1 MILITG
7 GFGKL
12 GNSLVKEIKNKKIFF
27 IKRGNKYK
35 KIAHNVVSLNLN
47 NKNHLKKL
55 FKSYKFSIL
64 IHLAVTRN
72 PLKIKNIRDTS
83 TLIKDTNISINFLNE
98 MRNIKK
104 IILAS
109 SVSIFKLRS
118 LTDKIDR
125 RLIIKDINK
134 FLNNNNNNK
143 IIIKSYFKKKRKKL
157 INIDPLFHS
166 NKNMRLNGSNK
177 LINEILFVNYALEN
191 KIKIM
196 IIRPS
201 TIIETK
207 KERKELQLKIK
218 KYKKLN

>member
-12 GNSLVKEIKNKKIFF
+12 GASLVKEIKNKKIFF
-27 IKRGNKYK
+27 IKRGYKYK
-35 KIAHNVVSLNLN
+35 KIANNIVSLNLN

-55 FKSYKFSIL
+55 FKSYKFSTL
-64 IHLAVTRN
+64 IHLSVTRN
-72 PLKIKNIRDTS
+72 PLKIKNIRDTN
-83 TLIKDTNISINFLNE
+83 TLIKDTNISINLLNE

-109 SVSIFKLRS
+109 SASIFKLKS

-125 RLIIKDINK
+125 KPIIKDINK
-134 FLNNNNNNK
+134 FLINNDKK
-143 IIIKSYFKKKRKKL
+143 IIIKSYLKKKRKKK
-157 INIDPLFHS
+157 INIDPLFHR
-166 NKNMRLNGSNK
+166 NDNMRLNGSNK

-207 KERKELQLKIK
+207 KEKKELQIK
-218 KYKKLN
+218 LNKYK

>member
-55 FKSYKFSIL
+55 FKSYKFSTL

-134 FLNNNNNNK
+134 FLNNNNNK

-207 KERKELQLKIK
+207 KERKELQIK
-218 KYKKLN
+218 LNKYKKLN

>member
-12 GNSLVKEIKNKKIFF
+12 GASLVKEIKNKKIFF
-27 IKRGNKYK
+27 IKRGDKYK
-35 KIAHNVVSLNLN
+35 KIANNIVSLNLN

-55 FKSYKFSIL
+55 FKSYKFSTL

-72 PLKIKNIRDTS
+72 PLKIKNIRDTN
-83 TLIKDTNISINFLNE
+83 TLIKDTNISINLLNE

-109 SVSIFKLRS
+109 SASIFKLKS

-125 RLIIKDINK
+125 KPIIKDINK
-134 FLNNNNNNK
+134 FLINNDKK
-143 IIIKSYFKKKRKKL
+143 IIIKNYLKKKRKKQ
-157 INIDPLFHS
+157 INIDPLFHR
-166 NKNMRLNGSNK
+166 NDNMRLNGSNK

-207 KERKELQLKIK
+207 KERKELQIK
-218 KYKKLN
+218 LNKYK

>member
-55 FKSYKFSIL
+55 FKSYKFSTL

-109 SVSIFKLRS
+109 TFYTLIKLIFCWFNQYTSPIFK
-118 LTDKIDR
+118 
-125 RLIIKDINK
+125 
-134 FLNNNNNNK
+134 F
-143 IIIKSYFKKKRKKL
+143 FKMEC
-157 INIDPLFHS
+157 I
-166 NKNMRLNGSNK
+166 
-177 LINEILFVNYALEN
+177 
-191 KIKIM
+191 
-196 IIRPS
+196 
-201 TIIETK
+201 
-207 KERKELQLKIK
+207 
-218 KYKKLN
+218 